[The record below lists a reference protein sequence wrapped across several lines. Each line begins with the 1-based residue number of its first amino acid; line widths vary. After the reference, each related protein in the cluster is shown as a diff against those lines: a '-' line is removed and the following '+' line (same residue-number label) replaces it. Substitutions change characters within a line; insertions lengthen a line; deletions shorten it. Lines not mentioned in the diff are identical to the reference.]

1 MNKSKQYISKEE
13 NVNIL
18 SIKNYNIQYTS
29 STYVARTC
37 PRLKSTL
44 LQYNFPMFFSVNNSL
59 QQSRIIFFTKKNPC
73 LIIEITLNVE

>member
-29 STYVARTC
+29 TYVARTC
-37 PRLKSTL
+37 PRLKPTL
-44 LQYNFPMFFSVNNSL
+44 LQYNFPMFFNVYNSL

-73 LIIEITLNVE
+73 LIIEITVNVE